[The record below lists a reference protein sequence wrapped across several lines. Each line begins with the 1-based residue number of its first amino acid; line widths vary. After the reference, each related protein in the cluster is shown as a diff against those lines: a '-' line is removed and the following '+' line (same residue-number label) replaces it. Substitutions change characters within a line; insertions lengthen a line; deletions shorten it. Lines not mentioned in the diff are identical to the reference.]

1 MTVSNLLAQVARA
14 YGKIRKYQA
23 WVSFFLLLNFPLS
36 FIVLKLGGSPE
47 STMYVYLGISI
58 VLSAIIFFNSTY
70 FMDYPINCRKETITI
85 KENLAKVSEI
95 SKSQRVNIKFFTYAY
110 YGLEFNFRDYGINY
124 KIVGR
129 TTGELIPVYGKMAE
143 MEVVYNEENLLN
155 N

>member
-1 MTVSNLLAQVARA
+1 M
-14 YGKIRKYQA
+14 
-23 WVSFFLLLNFPLS
+23 LLLIQESWWARYSPYFYLVPLMAIMILFS
-36 FIVLKLGGSPE
+36 MWNSQGKSELGITG
-47 STMYVYLGISI
+47 LGISI